1 MLGEGLVENTT
12 SVKSNKMGYTC
23 IEQTGP
29 DNVVSALPVTFD
41 PWNNPSEVGSLIV
54 PFRDEETETVNLPKF
69 T

>member
-1 MLGEGLVENTT
+1 
-12 SVKSNKMGYTC
+12 MGYTC

-41 PWNNPSEVGSLIV
+41 PWNNPSEVGSLVV
-54 PFRDEETETVNLPKF
+54 PFMDEETETINLPKF